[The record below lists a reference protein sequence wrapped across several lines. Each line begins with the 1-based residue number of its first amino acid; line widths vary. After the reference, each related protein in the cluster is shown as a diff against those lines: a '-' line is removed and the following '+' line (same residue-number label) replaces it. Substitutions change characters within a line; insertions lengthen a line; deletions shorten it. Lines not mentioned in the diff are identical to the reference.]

1 MKENDMREYTT
12 KNQTKL
18 YIPNGDSEEYKQAYR
33 NFISVLSEIIV
44 KHSSEIEKKEKGVA

>member
-1 MKENDMREYTT
+1 MREYTT

-18 YIPNGDSEEYKQAYR
+18 YIPNDDSEEYKQAYR